1 MNETKL
7 HILKIAF
14 KLFLQKNFKEV
25 TMQDIVKET
34 GLSKGAFYHYFVS
47 KEQLFLEVVSFFYL
61 SEEINDYSLLRHNS
75 LKDFYLSYIEFLQN
89 FITYIK
95 QAVDVEED
103 AYNNISYFTLVFD
116 ALHRFPDFKEKTK
129 ESHEKDTNFWI
140 EAIEKAV
147 RNGEIMPKM
156 PTKYIAQVF
165 IQSIDATFIHAIL
178 EGKLSQAIDNIKDL
192 WDNFYE
198 SLKS

>member
-14 KLFLQKNFKEV
+14 KLFVQKNFKEV

-34 GLSKGAFYHYFVS
+34 GLSKGAFYHYFES
-47 KEQLFLEVVSFFYL
+47 KEQLFLEVVNFFYL
-61 SEEINDYSLLRHNS
+61 SDEINDYNVLRHTS

-89 FITYIK
+89 FLAYIK
-95 QAVDVEED
+95 RAVDVEED
-103 AYNNISYFTLVFD
+103 AYNNINYFTLVFD
-116 ALHRFPDFKEKTK
+116 ALHRFPDFKQKSK
-129 ESHEKDTNFWI
+129 ESHAKDTNFWI
-140 EAIEKAV
+140 EAIEKAIT
-147 RNGEIMPKM
+147 NGEIMPKM

-178 EGKLSQAIDNIKDL
+178 EGKLFEAISNIKDL

-198 SLKS
+198 LLKR

>member
-14 KLFLQKNFKEV
+14 KLFVQKNFKEV

-34 GLSKGAFYHYFVS
+34 GLSKGAFYHYFES
-47 KEQLFLEVVSFFYL
+47 KEQLFLEVVNFFYL
-61 SEEINDYSLLRHNS
+61 SDEINDYNVLRHTS

-89 FITYIK
+89 FLAYIK
-95 QAVDVEED
+95 RAVDVEED
-103 AYNNISYFTLVFD
+103 AYNNINYFTLVFD
-116 ALHRFPDFKEKTK
+116 ALHRFPDFKQKSK
-129 ESHEKDTNFWI
+129 EGHEKDTNFWI
-140 EAIEKAV
+140 EAIEKAIA
-147 RNGEIMPKM
+147 NGEIMPKM

-178 EGKLSQAIDNIKDL
+178 EGKLFEAISNIKDL

-198 SLKS
+198 LLKR